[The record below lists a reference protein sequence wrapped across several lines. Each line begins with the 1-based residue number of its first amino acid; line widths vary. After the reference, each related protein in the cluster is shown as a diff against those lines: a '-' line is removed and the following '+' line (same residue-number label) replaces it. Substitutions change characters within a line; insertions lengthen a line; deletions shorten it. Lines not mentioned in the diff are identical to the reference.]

1 MKKKLREAIE
11 NIDMVNNI
19 DGQDF
24 DKEFVG
30 TAPVSYADAVLRAR
44 KHREDAKKGCEE
56 QTKLAEEVLKK
67 EISNVEH
74 PEPLDKIKVN
84 EEGKMTLDEGLF
96 ESLAEERSDT
106 SLAKEALDEII
117 ERIHLG
123 MSELME
129 LLDLDI
135 SDDARSRI
143 DDAVSDIAQVLDRL
157 SLVARKYLK
166 ESFDDEHLGHGDDV
180 CPKCGKNPCECK
192 VEESLY
198 PEYVSYQGKKM
209 RVQGIRHDG
218 KYALS
223 EPKYSGLDITNHPE
237 YLIDVDKD
245 EVETLDECVIN
256 ESYLREASHIIPKES
271 KRKVLIVEGEASIE
285 CVLST
290 VVNTTSNTLGGGS
303 EERSVGFR
311 VITDS
316 IPSSFGISFFDEDKQ
331 KEFYESVPKKFDSV
345 KQFIDYLVDIYNSY
359 PRTSAPYNI
368 RNIAKDL
375 GYKDKIDTIEEGVHS
390 EIEEGAEE
398 KKVYRVTYKHSP
410 EVFSSVMVKAAN
422 EDEAKQKLSVKKPG
436 KDIVGVSVMS
446 DDEVSDM
453 TNRGMSLMEAKVVDD
468 FSSYEPWDAA
478 VSTFDNI
485 QNAGKMDALEQL
497 IDDMYPDGI
506 NRTELNDL
514 LAYESDWVYSML
526 DMPSEEAVD
535 EEDDGPAV
543 DFEEEE

>member
-1 MKKKLREAIE
+1 MKKKLKEAIE

-56 QTKLAEEVLKK
+56 QTKLAEEALKK
-67 EISNVEH
+67 EISNAEH
-74 PEPLDKIKVN
+74 PEPLDALKPIQEKL
-84 EEGKMTLDEGLF
+84 TLNEGLF
-96 ESLAEERSDT
+96 
-106 SLAKEALDEII
+106 
-117 ERIHLG
+117 
-123 MSELME
+123 
-129 LLDLDI
+129 
-135 SDDARSRI
+135 
-143 DDAVSDIAQVLDRL
+143 
-157 SLVARKYLK
+157 
-166 ESFDDEHLGHGDDV
+166 ESFDDEHLGHEDDV
-180 CPKCGKNPCECK
+180 CPKCGKNPCECA
-192 VEESLY
+192 V
-198 PEYVSYQGKKM
+198 
-209 RVQGIRHDG
+209 
-218 KYALS
+218 
-223 EPKYSGLDITNHPE
+223 
-237 YLIDVDKD
+237 
-245 EVETLDECVIN
+245 N
-256 ESYLREASHIIPKES
+256 ESCLREASHLIPKEF
-271 KRKVLIVEGEASIE
+271 KRKVLIVEDEASIE

-290 VVNTTSNTLGGGS
+290 VVNTTSNTLNGGS

-316 IPSSFGISFFDEDKQ
+316 IPSSFAIYFFDEDKQ
-331 KEFYESVPKKFDSV
+331 KEFYESVPKKFESV

-368 RNIAKDL
+368 ENIAKDL
-375 GYKDKIDTIEEGVHS
+375 GYKDVVNIEESLIRYPNGMEVTDIDLDKALDYQYGTDRDKDNS
-390 EIEEGAEE
+390 KYTDDEKQKAVDYWIKKTEPSPYDVSKEEVEPVEE
-398 KKVYRVTYKHSP
+398 SKEDAKVFRVTYKHSP

-422 EDEAKQKLSVKKPG
+422 EDEAKQKLAVKKPG

-446 DDEVSDM
+446 DDEVNDM

-485 QNAGKMDALEQL
+485 QNAGKMNALEQL

-506 NRTELNDL
+506 NKTELNDL

-526 DMPSEEAVD
+526 DMPNEEDVD
-535 EEDDGPAV
+535 EEGEDGPAI

>member
-67 EISNVEH
+67 EISNAEH

-84 EEGKMTLDEGLF
+84 EEGQMTLDEGLF

-123 MSELME
+123 MSGLME

-143 DDAVSDIAQVLDRL
+143 DDAASDIAQVLDRL

-209 RVQGIRHDG
+209 RVQGIRPDG

-245 EVETLDECVIN
+245 EVET
-256 ESYLREASHIIPKES
+256 
-271 KRKVLIVEGEASIE
+271 
-285 CVLST
+285 
-290 VVNTTSNTLGGGS
+290 
-303 EERSVGFR
+303 
-311 VITDS
+311 
-316 IPSSFGISFFDEDKQ
+316 
-331 KEFYESVPKKFDSV
+331 
-345 KQFIDYLVDIYNSY
+345 
-359 PRTSAPYNI
+359 
-368 RNIAKDL
+368 
-375 GYKDKIDTIEEGVHS
+375 IEECVHS
-390 EIEEGAEE
+390 EIKEGEEE
-398 KKVYRVTYKHSP
+398 KKVYKVTYKHSP
-410 EVFSSVMVKAAN
+410 EVFSSVMVRAAN
-422 EDEAKQKLSVKKPG
+422 EDEAKQKLAVKKPG
-436 KDIVGVSVMS
+436 KDIVGVQAMS

-506 NRTELNDL
+506 NKTELNDL

-526 DMPSEEAVD
+526 DMPNEEDAD
-535 EEDDGPAV
+535 EEGEDGPAV
-543 DFEEEE
+543 DFDEEE

>member
-44 KHREDAKKGCEE
+44 KHRDDAKKNCEE

-67 EISNVEH
+67 EISNAEH
-74 PEPLDKIKVN
+74 PEPIDKIKVS

-96 ESLAEERSDT
+96 ES
-106 SLAKEALDEII
+106 
-117 ERIHLG
+117 
-123 MSELME
+123 
-129 LLDLDI
+129 
-135 SDDARSRI
+135 
-143 DDAVSDIAQVLDRL
+143 
-157 SLVARKYLK
+157 
-166 ESFDDEHLGHGDDV
+166 FDDEHLGHRDDV

-209 RVQGIRHDG
+209 RVQGIRPDG

-223 EPKYSGLDITNHPE
+223 EPEYSGLDITNHPE

-245 EVETLDECVIN
+245 EVET
-256 ESYLREASHIIPKES
+256 
-271 KRKVLIVEGEASIE
+271 
-285 CVLST
+285 
-290 VVNTTSNTLGGGS
+290 
-303 EERSVGFR
+303 
-311 VITDS
+311 
-316 IPSSFGISFFDEDKQ
+316 
-331 KEFYESVPKKFDSV
+331 
-345 KQFIDYLVDIYNSY
+345 
-359 PRTSAPYNI
+359 
-368 RNIAKDL
+368 
-375 GYKDKIDTIEEGVHS
+375 IEECVHS
-390 EIEEGAEE
+390 EIKEGEEE

-422 EDEAKQKLSVKKPG
+422 EDEAKQKLAVKKPG
-436 KDIVGVSVMS
+436 KDIVGVQAMS

-506 NRTELNDL
+506 NKTELNDL

-526 DMPSEEAVD
+526 DMPSEEAAD
-535 EEDDGPAV
+535 EEDDGPAI

>member
-44 KHREDAKKGCEE
+44 KHREDAKKNCEE

-67 EISNVEH
+67 EISNAEH

-96 ESLAEERSDT
+96 ESLTEERSDT

-123 MSELME
+123 MSGLME

-143 DDAVSDIAQVLDRL
+143 DDAASDIAQVLDRL

-180 CPKCGKNPCECK
+180 CPKCGKNPCECTI
-192 VEESLY
+192 EESLY

-209 RVQGIRHDG
+209 RVQGIRPDG

-223 EPKYSGLDITNHPE
+223 EPKYSGLDITNNPE
-237 YLIDVDKD
+237 YLIDVSKE
-245 EVETLDECVIN
+245 EVEPLE
-256 ESYLREASHIIPKES
+256 ES
-271 KRKVLIVEGEASIE
+271 K
-285 CVLST
+285 
-290 VVNTTSNTLGGGS
+290 
-303 EERSVGFR
+303 
-311 VITDS
+311 
-316 IPSSFGISFFDEDKQ
+316 ED
-331 KEFYESVPKKFDSV
+331 
-345 KQFIDYLVDIYNSY
+345 
-359 PRTSAPYNI
+359 
-368 RNIAKDL
+368 AK
-375 GYKDKIDTIEEGVHS
+375 IF
-390 EIEEGAEE
+390 
-398 KKVYRVTYKHSP
+398 RVTYKHSP

-506 NRTELNDL
+506 NKTELNDL
-514 LAYESDWVYSML
+514 LAFESDWVYSML
-526 DMPSEEAVD
+526 DMSSEEAVD

-543 DFEEEE
+543 DFDVEE

>member
-67 EISNVEH
+67 EISNAEH

-96 ESLAEERSDT
+96 ESLTEESNDV
-106 SLAKEALDEII
+106 SLAKEALNEII

-123 MSELME
+123 MSGLEE

-143 DDAVSDIAQVLDRL
+143 DDAASDIAQVLDRL
-157 SLVARKYLK
+157 SLIARKYLK

-209 RVQGIRHDG
+209 RVQGIRPDG

-237 YLIDVDKD
+237 YLIDVSKE
-245 EVETLDECVIN
+245 EVEPLE
-256 ESYLREASHIIPKES
+256 ES
-271 KRKVLIVEGEASIE
+271 K
-285 CVLST
+285 
-290 VVNTTSNTLGGGS
+290 
-303 EERSVGFR
+303 
-311 VITDS
+311 
-316 IPSSFGISFFDEDKQ
+316 ED
-331 KEFYESVPKKFDSV
+331 
-345 KQFIDYLVDIYNSY
+345 
-359 PRTSAPYNI
+359 
-368 RNIAKDL
+368 AK
-375 GYKDKIDTIEEGVHS
+375 IF
-390 EIEEGAEE
+390 
-398 KKVYRVTYKHSP
+398 RVTYKHSP

-422 EDEAKQKLSVKKPG
+422 EDEAKQKLLVKKPG
-436 KDIVGVSVMS
+436 KEIVGIQSMS
-446 DDEVSDM
+446 DDEVKDM

-506 NRTELNDL
+506 NKTELNDL

-526 DMPSEEAVD
+526 DMPNEEDID
-535 EEDDGPAV
+535 EEDDGPAI

>member
-67 EISNVEH
+67 EISNAEH

-84 EEGKMTLDEGLF
+84 EEEKMTLDEGLF
-96 ESLAEERSDT
+96 ESLTEESNDV
-106 SLAKEALDEII
+106 SLAKEALNEII

-123 MSELME
+123 MSGLEE

-143 DDAVSDIAQVLDRL
+143 DDAASDIAQVLDRL
-157 SLVARKYLK
+157 SLIARKYLK

-209 RVQGIRHDG
+209 RVQGIRPDG

-237 YLIDVDKD
+237 YLIDVSKE
-245 EVETLDECVIN
+245 EVEPLE
-256 ESYLREASHIIPKES
+256 ES
-271 KRKVLIVEGEASIE
+271 K
-285 CVLST
+285 
-290 VVNTTSNTLGGGS
+290 
-303 EERSVGFR
+303 
-311 VITDS
+311 
-316 IPSSFGISFFDEDKQ
+316 ED
-331 KEFYESVPKKFDSV
+331 
-345 KQFIDYLVDIYNSY
+345 
-359 PRTSAPYNI
+359 
-368 RNIAKDL
+368 AK
-375 GYKDKIDTIEEGVHS
+375 IF
-390 EIEEGAEE
+390 
-398 KKVYRVTYKHSP
+398 RVTYKHSP

-436 KDIVGVSVMS
+436 KDIVGVSIMP

-506 NRTELNDL
+506 NKTELNDL

-526 DMPSEEAVD
+526 DMPNEEDID
-535 EEDDGPAV
+535 EEDDGPAI

>member
-56 QTKLAEEVLKK
+56 QTKLAKEALKK
-67 EISNVEH
+67 EISNAEH
-74 PEPLDKIKVN
+74 PEPLDALKPIQEKL
-84 EEGKMTLDEGLF
+84 TLNEGLF
-96 ESLAEERSDT
+96 
-106 SLAKEALDEII
+106 
-117 ERIHLG
+117 
-123 MSELME
+123 
-129 LLDLDI
+129 
-135 SDDARSRI
+135 
-143 DDAVSDIAQVLDRL
+143 
-157 SLVARKYLK
+157 
-166 ESFDDEHLGHGDDV
+166 ESFDDEHLGQGDDV

-192 VEESLY
+192 VEES
-198 PEYVSYQGKKM
+198 
-209 RVQGIRHDG
+209 
-218 KYALS
+218 
-223 EPKYSGLDITNHPE
+223 
-237 YLIDVDKD
+237 
-245 EVETLDECVIN
+245 
-256 ESYLREASHIIPKES
+256 YLREASHLIPKEF
-271 KRKVLIVEGEASIE
+271 KRKVLIVEDEASIE

-290 VVNTTSNTLGGGS
+290 VVNTTSNTLKGGS
-303 EERSVGFR
+303 EELSVGFR
-311 VITDS
+311 IITDS
-316 IPSSFGISFFDEDKQ
+316 IPSSFAIYFFDEDKQ
-331 KEFYESVPKKFDSV
+331 KEFYESVPKKFESV

-368 RNIAKDL
+368 ENIAKDL
-375 GYKDKIDTIEEGVHS
+375 GYKDKIDTIEECVHS

-398 KKVYRVTYKHSP
+398 KKVYRITYKHSP

-422 EDEAKQKLSVKKPG
+422 EDEAKQKLAVKKPG

-446 DDEVSDM
+446 DDEVNDM

-478 VSTFDNI
+478 VSTFDKI
-485 QNAGKMDALEQL
+485 QNAGKMNALEQL
-497 IDDMYPDGI
+497 IDDMYPEGI
-506 NRTELNDL
+506 NKTELNDL

-526 DMPSEEAVD
+526 DMPNEEDVD
-535 EEDDGPAV
+535 EEGEDGPAI

>member
-56 QTKLAEEVLKK
+56 QTKLAEEVLEK
-67 EISNVEH
+67 EISNAEH

-96 ESLAEERSDT
+96 ESLTEESNDV
-106 SLAKEALDEII
+106 SLAKEALNEII

-123 MSELME
+123 MSGLEE

-143 DDAVSDIAQVLDRL
+143 DDAASDIAQVLDRL

-209 RVQGIRHDG
+209 RVQGIRPDG

-237 YLIDVDKD
+237 YLIDVDKN
-245 EVETLDECVIN
+245 EVEALGECVHTEI
-256 ESYLREASHIIPKES
+256 KE
-271 KRKVLIVEGEASIE
+271 
-285 CVLST
+285 
-290 VVNTTSNTLGGGS
+290 GS
-303 EERSVGFR
+303 
-311 VITDS
+311 
-316 IPSSFGISFFDEDKQ
+316 
-331 KEFYESVPKKFDSV
+331 
-345 KQFIDYLVDIYNSY
+345 
-359 PRTSAPYNI
+359 
-368 RNIAKDL
+368 
-375 GYKDKIDTIEEGVHS
+375 
-390 EIEEGAEE
+390 EE

-410 EVFSSVMVKAAN
+410 EVFSSVMVKASS

-446 DDEVSDM
+446 DDEVNDM
-453 TNRGMSLMEAKVVDD
+453 TNRGMSLMEAKIVDD

-526 DMPSEEAVD
+526 DMPNEEDID
-535 EEDDGPAV
+535 EEGEDGPAI

>member
-67 EISNVEH
+67 EISNAEH

-96 ESLAEERSDT
+96 ESLAEERSDA

-123 MSELME
+123 MSGLME

-143 DDAVSDIAQVLDRL
+143 DDAASDIAQVLDRL

-209 RVQGIRHDG
+209 RVQGIRPDG

-223 EPKYSGLDITNHPE
+223 EPEYSGLDITNHPE

-245 EVETLDECVIN
+245 EVET
-256 ESYLREASHIIPKES
+256 
-271 KRKVLIVEGEASIE
+271 
-285 CVLST
+285 
-290 VVNTTSNTLGGGS
+290 
-303 EERSVGFR
+303 
-311 VITDS
+311 
-316 IPSSFGISFFDEDKQ
+316 
-331 KEFYESVPKKFDSV
+331 
-345 KQFIDYLVDIYNSY
+345 
-359 PRTSAPYNI
+359 
-368 RNIAKDL
+368 
-375 GYKDKIDTIEEGVHS
+375 IEECVHS
-390 EIEEGAEE
+390 EIKEGEEE

-410 EVFSSVMVKAAN
+410 EVFSSVMVRAAN

-506 NRTELNDL
+506 NKTELNDL

-535 EEDDGPAV
+535 EEDDGPAI

>member
-44 KHREDAKKGCEE
+44 KHREDAKKSCEE

-67 EISNVEH
+67 EISNAEH

-96 ESLAEERSDT
+96 ESLTEESNDV
-106 SLAKEALDEII
+106 SLAKEALNEII

-123 MSELME
+123 MSGLEE

-143 DDAVSDIAQVLDRL
+143 DDAASDIAQVLDRL

-209 RVQGIRHDG
+209 RVQGIRPDG

-237 YLIDVDKD
+237 YLIDVSKE
-245 EVETLDECVIN
+245 EVEPLE
-256 ESYLREASHIIPKES
+256 ES
-271 KRKVLIVEGEASIE
+271 K
-285 CVLST
+285 
-290 VVNTTSNTLGGGS
+290 
-303 EERSVGFR
+303 
-311 VITDS
+311 
-316 IPSSFGISFFDEDKQ
+316 ED
-331 KEFYESVPKKFDSV
+331 
-345 KQFIDYLVDIYNSY
+345 
-359 PRTSAPYNI
+359 
-368 RNIAKDL
+368 AK
-375 GYKDKIDTIEEGVHS
+375 IF
-390 EIEEGAEE
+390 
-398 KKVYRVTYKHSP
+398 RVTYKHSP

-506 NRTELNDL
+506 NKTELNDL

-526 DMPSEEAVD
+526 DMPSEEVAD
-535 EEDDGPAV
+535 EEDDGPAI

>member
-44 KHREDAKKGCEE
+44 KHREDAKKNCEE

-67 EISNVEH
+67 EISNAEH

-96 ESLAEERSDT
+96 ESLSEDEHDVFT
-106 SLAKEALDEII
+106 AKDKATEALNHLIQAMDVLEEISKSN
-117 ERIHLG
+117 L
-123 MSELME
+123 SEE
-129 LLDLDI
+129 
-135 SDDARSRI
+135 
-143 DDAVSDIAQVLDRL
+143 
-157 SLVARKYLK
+157 ARKKFRDVMIDVAQSADRVSYIGRNLK

-180 CPKCGKNPCECK
+180 CPKCGKEPCECK
-192 VEESLY
+192 MDESVIRYPNGMEVTDIDLDKALDYQYGTDRDKDNSKYTDDEKQKAVTYWIKKTDTSPYDDSTDDLEELSEKLDWDSTIKVLKQHLSKIPKGAMSRANIRDVLVAYCNYSSKEANDFVAKLGVSGVRNLIDESLSKEEVEPLEES
-198 PEYVSYQGKKM
+198 
-209 RVQGIRHDG
+209 
-218 KYALS
+218 
-223 EPKYSGLDITNHPE
+223 
-237 YLIDVDKD
+237 
-245 EVETLDECVIN
+245 
-256 ESYLREASHIIPKES
+256 KEDA
-271 KRKVLIVEGEASIE
+271 KV
-285 CVLST
+285 
-290 VVNTTSNTLGGGS
+290 
-303 EERSVGFR
+303 F
-311 VITDS
+311 
-316 IPSSFGISFFDEDKQ
+316 
-331 KEFYESVPKKFDSV
+331 
-345 KQFIDYLVDIYNSY
+345 
-359 PRTSAPYNI
+359 
-368 RNIAKDL
+368 
-375 GYKDKIDTIEEGVHS
+375 
-390 EIEEGAEE
+390 
-398 KKVYRVTYKHSP
+398 RVTYKHSP
-410 EVFSSVMVKAAN
+410 EIFSSVMIKAK
-422 EDEAKQKLSVKKPG
+422 DEAEAKKKLSVKKPG

-506 NRTELNDL
+506 DKTELNDL

-526 DMPSEEAVD
+526 DMPSEEDVD
-535 EEDDGPAV
+535 EEEDGPAV
-543 DFEEEE
+543 DFDEEE